1 MTEYRA
7 PIEDMRFVIEEIAG
21 LADVNALPGYE
32 DATLDLVAAIL
43 EEAGKLGTEVLSP
56 LNKPGD
62 EAGCVYENGVVRT
75 PDGFKEAYRQFI
87 EGGWNAIPFDP
98 DYGGQ
103 GLPWLVSTA
112 VGETVQAANMS
123 FGLCPL
129 LTQGAIELLSHHG
142 SEELKGVF
150 LEKLVSGEWNGTMNL
165 TESQA
170 GSDLARVRTKAERD
184 GDTYRISG
192 TKIFITYG
200 EHDFTDNIIHLVLA
214 RTPDA
219 PPGIKGISLFVVPK
233 FVVNNDGSLGARNDL
248 RCVSLEHKLGINASP
263 TAVMSFGD
271 NDGAVGYLVGEENC
285 GIQYM
290 FTMMNNARLTVGLQ
304 GVAIAERAYQHA
316 RDYACERVQSRML
329 GSDNPDPVTIVHHPD
344 VKRMLLSMKCQTE
357 ASRAL
362 AYWVAAQI
370 DHSKLNPDPEQRLKA
385 QAMVDLMTPVVKAW
399 SSDIGIEVAGTG
411 IQVFG
416 GMGFIEESGAPQHWR
431 DARITAIYEGTNGIQ
446 ANDLVGRKI
455 GREGGETIIQLIS
468 EIRNFETQLRDCDS
482 ESLAEVAGSFSRAID
497 ALERASKWIVETY
510 PEDPIPAAA
519 GAVPFLRLLG
529 IVAGGWLLLK
539 SAVVANGRLS
549 SDEGN
554 PAFLNGKILSAQFF
568 AAHFLVQAESLAE
581 TVTDGFGSVRDIEVD
596 HLLAG

>member
-7 PIEDMRFVIEEIAG
+7 PVEDMRFVIEEIAG

-32 DATLDLVAAIL
+32 DATPDLVAAIL

-98 DYGGQ
+98 EYGGQ
-103 GLPWLVSTA
+103 GLPWLVSMA

-150 LEKLVSGEWNGTMNL
+150 LERLVSGEWNGAMNL
-165 TESQA
+165 TEPQA
-170 GSDLARVRTKAERD
+170 GSDLARVRTKAERG
-184 GDTYRISG
+184 GDSYRISG

-200 EHDFTDNIIHLVLA
+200 EHDFTDNIVHLVLA

-233 FVVNNDGSLGARNDL
+233 FLVNEDGSLGARNDL
-248 RCVSLEHKLGINASP
+248 RCVSIEHKLGINASP

-316 RDYACERVQSRML
+316 RDYAVERVQSRML
-329 GSDNPDPVTIVHHPD
+329 GSDDPDPVTIVHHPD

-370 DHSKLNPDPEQRLKA
+370 DHSKHNPDPDQRLKA

-455 GREGGETIIQLIS
+455 GREGGESITQLIS
-468 EIRNFETQLRDCDS
+468 EIRDFEAELRAS
-482 ESLAEVAGSFSRAID
+482 ESKGLAELAEVFSRAIN

-510 PEDPIPAAA
+510 PADPVPAAA

-529 IVAGGWLLLK
+529 IVSGGWLLLK
-539 SAVVANGRLS
+539 SALIAEERL
-549 SDEGN
+549 DTGTGN
-554 PAFLNGKILSAQFF
+554 PVYLGGKVLSARFF
-568 AAHFLVQAESLAE
+568 ADHMLVQ
-581 TVTDGFGSVRDIEVD
+581 TDGLAQTVIGGSGSVKDIRLE
-596 HLLAG
+596 HLSAS